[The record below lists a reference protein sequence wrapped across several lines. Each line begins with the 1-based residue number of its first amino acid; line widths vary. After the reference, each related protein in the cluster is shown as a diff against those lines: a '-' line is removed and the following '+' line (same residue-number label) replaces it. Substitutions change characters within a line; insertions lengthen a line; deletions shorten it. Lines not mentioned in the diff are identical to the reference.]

1 MPDASSMVAVREG
14 GKSAGGRERRG
25 KEVVGRHAS
34 TSSLARCLRQ
44 DAKELVEEAVR
55 RDEERVRVLEELEH
69 SSEVLEVILR
79 QGGEEERL
87 CQVARARV
95 EIAEHKEKA
104 REMKEEVME
113 LASKMEEEARVLDY
127 QSISDNFNLST
138 S

>member
-1 MPDASSMVAVREG
+1 MG
-14 GKSAGGRERRG
+14 
-25 KEVVGRHAS
+25 VGRHAS
-34 TSSLARCLRQ
+34 TSSLARRLRQ
-44 DAKELVEEAVR
+44 DAKVVEEAVR

-104 REMKEEVME
+104 REMKEEMME

-138 S
+138 

>member
-1 MPDASSMVAVREG
+1 MGSSMVAVKEG
-14 GKSAGGRERRG
+14 GKSTGGRERRG
-25 KEVVGRHAS
+25 KEVVARHAS
-34 TSSLARCLRQ
+34 TSSLARRLRQ

-69 SSEVLEVILR
+69 SSEELEVILR

-95 EIAEHKEKA
+95 LIAEHKEKA
-104 REMKEEVME
+104 REMKEEMME

-138 S
+138 